1 MPSAPELMQTQAE
14 QPGMEAAQSPGEP
27 KCIAQ
32 GKEAQALPMEPS
44 PEHSCP
50 VMQVVDDE
58 ASVLEP
64 GEDRVAKGPGG
75 GQLAQMA
82 SQVHDSGK
90 SCATAFA
97 SQTQGSGLLTG
108 PGAESCNASSQG
120 RRLRLL
126 SESLMRSPRS
136 QQEQTRKRSRHSA
149 PATVQKD
156 QQRRERAGPWLAG
169 QENWPPD
176 DCTAREW
183 PSSPA
188 RLPQQMAEGVL
199 ADLSGAGLSQ
209 RPWPRQ
215 TPGKPKATRSHF
227 QQRMLGARPGENPS
241 SSIFTIQ
248 LILPVS
254 SAAYSKFT
262 SSRTRAI
269 LNRHWA
275 ATSSIDRK

>member
-1 MPSAPELMQTQAE
+1 
-14 QPGMEAAQSPGEP
+14 MEAAQSPGEP
-27 KCIAQ
+27 RSIAQ
-32 GKEAQALPMEPS
+32 GEEAQALPMEPS

-50 VMQVVDDE
+50 VMQVMDDE

-149 PATVQKD
+149 PTTVQKG
-156 QQRRERAGPWLAG
+156 RERAGPWLAG

-183 PSSPA
+183 LSSPA

-199 ADLSGAGLSQ
+199 AELSGAGLSQ

-215 TPGKPKATRSHF
+215 TPSKSKAARSHF
-227 QQRMLGARPGENPS
+227 EQRILGARPGENPS
-241 SSIFTIQ
+241 SSIFTNG
-248 LILPVS
+248 LILPVIP
-254 SAAYSKFT
+254 AAYCKST
-262 SSRTRAI
+262 SSRTC
-269 LNRHWA
+269 
-275 ATSSIDRK
+275 S